1 MQAEGPK
8 KQSTREPL
16 MKNSWKFV
24 LVVSATI
31 CTQQLAFA
39 SGWIRGLDITSLG
52 ENNFGGEVVQ
62 LTVREEIDSSVRCQD
77 NTGYAI
83 RDSATLRGSLAL
95 LTSAMV
101 AQRKVD
107 LFLTGT
113 CDVTGMPNVIGVIL
127 H

>member
-1 MQAEGPK
+1 MRN
-8 KQSTREPL
+8 T
-16 MKNSWKFV
+16 MMFV
-24 LVVSATI
+24 AVISATVGVH
-31 CTQQLAFA
+31 QVALA

-52 ENNFGGEVVQ
+52 ENNLGGEVVQ
-62 LTVREEIDSSVRCQD
+62 FTVREEIDGSVRCPD
-77 NTGYAI
+77 VSGYAI
-83 RDSATLRGSLAL
+83 RDAATLKGSLAL

-113 CDVTGMPNVIGVIL
+113 CDATGMPNVIGVIL